1 MWIGR
6 RGGALASASDGT
18 QDGLEEE
25 GEVEEE
31 EEEEEVGLYVIVVD
45 PMDSNGRRFCKQLQ
59 VCVETR
65 KFIEFK
71 S

>member
-1 MWIGR
+1 MWIRR

-59 VCVETR
+59 VCVEPR